1 MGARD
6 AQVSTR
12 EASVSAKAAA
22 KIHNTAV
29 KRWEFAKGELKKA
42 EDGESAAK
50 AVAKEVETADAAR
63 DKSTKEA
70 AALSKSVLQ
79 ERKQAAEAA
88 AKRVT
93 ELQRDQK
100 QVEQISGTMHELAN
114 SVAQSQ
120 GQLIRGESLL
130 RTEAQTAAA
139 ASAKIASQ
147 QPVVNNAASQVK
159 KAVNEVEQSTSVID
173 EVHQAA
179 VEHSASAT
187 EAAAAAVVEKDRAVK
202 DLEKKRLTMQQDG
215 VTKQETEGKV
225 TTIAQQVE
233 ELKTQKATT
242 EENNDIVFAKYKLLE
257 VQSTA
262 ALQSANI
269 ATQTWEE
276 SRAKVKPSKE
286 RVTATKKET
295 HDANTKAALDKT
307 SLLTNF
313 GIEYEDMIL
322 PPVAPATT
330 SGEVVTLESH
340 D

>member
-93 ELQRDQK
+93 DLQRAQK

-120 GQLIRGESLL
+120 
-130 RTEAQTAAA
+130 AQPAAA
-139 ASAKIASQ
+139 ASAKTASQ

-159 KAVNEVEQSTSVID
+159 KAVNEV
-173 EVHQAA
+173 
-179 VEHSASAT
+179 
-187 EAAAAAVVEKDRAVK
+187 
-202 DLEKKRLTMQQDG
+202 
-215 VTKQETEGKV
+215 
-225 TTIAQQVE
+225 
-233 ELKTQKATT
+233 
-242 EENNDIVFAKYKLLE
+242 
-257 VQSTA
+257 
-262 ALQSANI
+262 
-269 ATQTWEE
+269 
-276 SRAKVKPSKE
+276 
-286 RVTATKKET
+286 
-295 HDANTKAALDKT
+295 
-307 SLLTNF
+307 
-313 GIEYEDMIL
+313 
-322 PPVAPATT
+322 
-330 SGEVVTLESH
+330 
-340 D
+340 